1 MPRLP
6 GSSPGQSPPVNP
18 DSWLITLQRNPSD
31 SGRRWWIKLLASQP
45 VLPDTSSRN
54 SGLEGRTYSRN
65 LCRKAGIHH
74 CLRILR
80 RKECLKKD
88 ISKNEKKGRLSL
100 FLVWRGAFFVK
111 VWLVCSRQVKKT
123 KFMRDKVKHSS
134 WTGKGGG
141 EGERERETFTWNE
154 NKCVFL
160 LLTLNFL
167 LLFTLKT
174 LLHQHAEN
182 RKHETPEEIWKQWKC
197 FRFSLKK
204 VVSKD
209 KRAFRT

>member
-1 MPRLP
+1 MTKIEVNFTIIYFTGVPFKLLNSDNAAIPPGNNSSLCLHLQDRLMPRLP

-141 EGERERETFTWNE
+141 EGEREGDVHLE
-154 NKCVFL
+154 
-160 LLTLNFL
+160 
-167 LLFTLKT
+167 
-174 LLHQHAEN
+174 
-182 RKHETPEEIWKQWKC
+182 WK
-197 FRFSLKK
+197 
-204 VVSKD
+204 
-209 KRAFRT
+209 